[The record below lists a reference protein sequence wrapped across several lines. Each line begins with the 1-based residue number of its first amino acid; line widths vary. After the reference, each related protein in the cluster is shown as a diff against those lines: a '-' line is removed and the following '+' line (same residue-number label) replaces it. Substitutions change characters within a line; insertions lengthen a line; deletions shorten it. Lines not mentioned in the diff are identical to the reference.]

1 MAHSRGRCVTHWA
14 NAAPFVDRS
23 GVARGSTN
31 RVAGRRGR
39 GDGEGSRTVNLMG
52 APIEPSAD
60 RNQRRSNPA
69 PIDPRSIGEGQGGE
83 VQRFI
88 GDAPIEREKK
98 ARSKARVDPGEAG
111 VQIASRNR
119 RFLSRDEPSRTHRRV
134 AASLP
139 HETLEIVRARAR
151 ARGSPTRAMA
161 SRHARRSAL
170 DALARAAR
178 ARSPATPRART
189 RTPDSRPRRP
199 RRASSPPRPLLGADA
214 APRHPP
220 HPPAAVSRH
229 PRHHHHLAP
238 WSDLLGAPPG
248 ARRWDRRRD
257 PPLLLPHASPLRSF
271 RASAAFLMASSY
283 HDILGV
289 PVGASAA
296 DLKKAYRREAMKWH
310 PDRHPDG
317 AAKANAEKRFKAVSE
332 AYQKLSEGG
341 GGGGGGAGSY
351 TAGGSA
357 RAGGSASSG
366 SSSRGWTPRGG
377 SGGGAASGSGAYRR
391 DGAGNTWAH
400 GGTDYS
406 RQDADRVFREMF
418 GDNPFVKDF
427 VKEFVRGASRGPAG
441 PTTTGYPRQGPFPFG
456 GASSGRRGG
465 GISPE
470 ELAEMARG
478 VFGAMNDPRRGGG
491 GFPFGGGG
499 GGGGGFGRSVEVR
512 EEMFTRSDGRR
523 VVRTT
528 TTTRDPRT
536 GAAEVSV
543 TERVVGPGGRTT
555 TTARGAAPASRT
567 RTNTRGAR
575 GRRRRREGETPT
587 GRIQWRRVSS
597 GRSPGERSERS
608 SSASSPSRS
617 GRSPGSRCGSCR
629 DF

>member
-1 MAHSRGRCVTHWA
+1 
-14 NAAPFVDRS
+14 
-23 GVARGSTN
+23 
-31 RVAGRRGR
+31 
-39 GDGEGSRTVNLMG
+39 
-52 APIEPSAD
+52 
-60 RNQRRSNPA
+60 
-69 PIDPRSIGEGQGGE
+69 
-83 VQRFI
+83 
-88 GDAPIEREKK
+88 
-98 ARSKARVDPGEAG
+98 
-111 VQIASRNR
+111 
-119 RFLSRDEPSRTHRRV
+119 
-134 AASLP
+134 
-139 HETLEIVRARAR
+139 
-151 ARGSPTRAMA
+151 
-161 SRHARRSAL
+161 
-170 DALARAAR
+170 
-178 ARSPATPRART
+178 
-189 RTPDSRPRRP
+189 
-199 RRASSPPRPLLGADA
+199 
-214 APRHPP
+214 
-220 HPPAAVSRH
+220 
-229 PRHHHHLAP
+229 
-238 WSDLLGAPPG
+238 
-248 ARRWDRRRD
+248 
-257 PPLLLPHASPLRSF
+257 
-271 RASAAFLMASSY
+271 MASSY

-341 GGGGGGAGSY
+341 GGGGGGGGGSY
-351 TAGGSA
+351 TAGGNH

-427 VKEFVRGASRGPAG
+427 VKEFVRGASRGPG
-441 PTTTGYPRQGPFPFG
+441 PTTGYPRRGPFPFG
-456 GASSGRRGG
+456 GASSGGRG

-543 TERVVGPGGRTT
+543 TERVVGAGGQYDYYRTGGSAGVPRENERASRARTPPPPRGRDADGANHAAAGFLGAFAGRAFRAFVQRVFAFALRAVARVAVRVVQRLLSGGR
-555 TTARGAAPASRT
+555 
-567 RTNTRGAR
+567 
-575 GRRRRREGETPT
+575 
-587 GRIQWRRVSS
+587 
-597 GRSPGERSERS
+597 
-608 SSASSPSRS
+608 
-617 GRSPGSRCGSCR
+617 
-629 DF
+629 

>member
-1 MAHSRGRCVTHWA
+1 M
-14 NAAPFVDRS
+14 
-23 GVARGSTN
+23 
-31 RVAGRRGR
+31 
-39 GDGEGSRTVNLMG
+39 
-52 APIEPSAD
+52 
-60 RNQRRSNPA
+60 
-69 PIDPRSIGEGQGGE
+69 
-83 VQRFI
+83 
-88 GDAPIEREKK
+88 
-98 ARSKARVDPGEAG
+98 
-111 VQIASRNR
+111 QIASRNR

-139 HETLEIVRARAR
+139 HETLRSSARAR

-178 ARSPATPRART
+178 AFPSDPARANANARLASSPPA
-189 RTPDSRPRRP
+189 S
-199 RRASSPPRPLLGADA
+199 RASSPPRPLLGADA

-238 WSDLLGAPPG
+238 WSDLLGAP
-248 ARRWDRRRD
+248 RRAAMGSASRS
-257 PPLLLPHASPLRSF
+257 PLLLPHASPLRSF

-296 DLKKAYRREAMKWH
+296 DLEEGVPTRGDEVAPGPPPGRR
-310 PDRHPDG
+310 G
-317 AAKANAEKRFKAVSE
+317 
-332 AYQKLSEGG
+332 EGERGEEVQGRLG
-341 GGGGGGAGSY
+341 GVPETERGRRRRRRRSRVVH
-351 TAGGSA
+351 SWRLP

-543 TERVVGPGGRTT
+543 TERVVGPGGPYDYYRT
-555 TTARGAAPASRT
+555 GAAPASRT

>member
-1 MAHSRGRCVTHWA
+1 
-14 NAAPFVDRS
+14 
-23 GVARGSTN
+23 
-31 RVAGRRGR
+31 
-39 GDGEGSRTVNLMG
+39 
-52 APIEPSAD
+52 
-60 RNQRRSNPA
+60 
-69 PIDPRSIGEGQGGE
+69 
-83 VQRFI
+83 
-88 GDAPIEREKK
+88 
-98 ARSKARVDPGEAG
+98 
-111 VQIASRNR
+111 
-119 RFLSRDEPSRTHRRV
+119 
-134 AASLP
+134 
-139 HETLEIVRARAR
+139 
-151 ARGSPTRAMA
+151 
-161 SRHARRSAL
+161 
-170 DALARAAR
+170 
-178 ARSPATPRART
+178 
-189 RTPDSRPRRP
+189 
-199 RRASSPPRPLLGADA
+199 
-214 APRHPP
+214 
-220 HPPAAVSRH
+220 
-229 PRHHHHLAP
+229 
-238 WSDLLGAPPG
+238 
-248 ARRWDRRRD
+248 
-257 PPLLLPHASPLRSF
+257 
-271 RASAAFLMASSY
+271 MASSY

-341 GGGGGGAGSY
+341 GGGGGGGGSY
-351 TAGGSA
+351 TAGGNH

-441 PTTTGYPRQGPFPFG
+441 PTTTGYSRQGPFPFG

-528 TTTRDPRT
+528 TTTRDPQT

-543 TERVVGPGGRTT
+543 TERVVGPGGPYDYYRTGGSAGVPHENEH
-555 TTARGAAPASRT
+555 ARRART
-567 RTNTRGAR
+567 PPPPR
-575 GRRRRREGETPT
+575 GRDADGANSMAAGFLGAFA
-587 GRIQWRRVSS
+587 GRAFRAFVQRVFAFALRAVARVAVRVVQRLLS
-597 GRSPGERSERS
+597 G
-608 SSASSPSRS
+608 
-617 GRSPGSRCGSCR
+617 GR
-629 DF
+629 